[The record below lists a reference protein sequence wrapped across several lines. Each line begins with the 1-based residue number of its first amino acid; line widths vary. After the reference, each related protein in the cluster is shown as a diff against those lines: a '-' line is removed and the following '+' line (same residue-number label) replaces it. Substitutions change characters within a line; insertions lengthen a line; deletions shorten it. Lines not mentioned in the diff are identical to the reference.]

1 MIYIVCSFMS
11 ISQWKVSKTMHTS
24 VMKNDW
30 EANQAICVSSEFE
43 KYI

>member
-1 MIYIVCSFMS
+1 MLCVQLCLHHNEKFQKQYWHVLR
-11 ISQWKVSKTMHTS
+11 
-24 VMKNDW
+24 KNDW